1 MASQIPQATGET
13 ASLRTRSSTLSHA
26 KNPTRKMRCGRVFT
40 ACEPETQ
47 GLFTAL
53 CTETYPGFSHACC
66 HVFHE
71 PADRVFTACEHRTQW
86 VVHSVMHRSVPGF
99 VTGLSPAFARAWQS
113 LRVVRRT
120 RSQMSAPP
128 WSYDLRLHRSIS
140 DFSTGLSPALQPV
153 VHNLSTDLSTGC
165 SGHCEDRQRRS
176 NPGSSAWAGST
187 ENGSGALIPASGSRK
202 HRAAYDDE
210 CNARI
215 KTPARAC
222 VLPYDQAGALSNS
235 QSPMNAGPY
244 DDGEYNIM
252 FRRKDDI
259 EDSPGGTEHF

>member
-1 MASQIPQATGET
+1 MPQRPSDRSNAAMAAWPSKKLSVRRSTTRRAVCSLPIAKVARLVLGVREVIKGPGNRCGRKCVVLQIHYPVTGWRNNPACPMASQIPQATGDSISAYT
-13 ASLRTRSSTLSHA
+13 VQHVVSR

-53 CTETYPGFSHACC
+53 YTETCPVFSHACC

-120 RSQMSAPP
+120 RSWMTAPP
-128 WSYDLRLHRSIS
+128 WSYDLRLHQLIS
-140 DFSTGLSPALQPV
+140 DFS
-153 VHNLSTDLSTGC
+153 
-165 SGHCEDRQRRS
+165 
-176 NPGSSAWAGST
+176 
-187 ENGSGALIPASGSRK
+187 
-202 HRAAYDDE
+202 
-210 CNARI
+210 
-215 KTPARAC
+215 
-222 VLPYDQAGALSNS
+222 
-235 QSPMNAGPY
+235 
-244 DDGEYNIM
+244 
-252 FRRKDDI
+252 
-259 EDSPGGTEHF
+259 